1 MSIHYLTDNDAQ
13 QLDEMEKVLGRC
25 VIDLIVRKR
34 TINTANILSQLVKEM
49 EKTPDNHQFLLYRT
63 ALEFVG
69 TLTK

>member
-1 MSIHYLTDNDAQ
+1 
-13 QLDEMEKVLGRC
+13 MEKVLGRC

-34 TINTANILSQLVKEM
+34 TINTANILSQIVREM
-49 EKTPDNHQFLLYRT
+49 EKTPDNNQFQLYRT

>member
-49 EKTPDNHQFLLYRT
+49 EKTPDNNQFLLYRT

>member
-1 MSIHYLTDNDAQ
+1 MSIHCLTDEESQ

-34 TINTANILSQLVKEM
+34 TINTTNILSQIAKEM
-49 EKTPDNHQFLLYRT
+49 EKTPDEDQFLLYRT

-69 TLTK
+69 TLIK

>member
-1 MSIHYLTDNDAQ
+1 MSIHCLTDEESQ
-13 QLDEMEKVLGRC
+13 LLDEMEKVLGRC

-34 TINTANILSQLVKEM
+34 TINTANILSQIAKEM
-49 EKTPDNHQFLLYRT
+49 EKTPDKDQFLLYRT

>member
-13 QLDEMEKVLGRC
+13 QLDGMEKVLGRC

-49 EKTPDNHQFLLYRT
+49 EKTPDNYQFLLYRT
-63 ALEFVG
+63 TLEFVG